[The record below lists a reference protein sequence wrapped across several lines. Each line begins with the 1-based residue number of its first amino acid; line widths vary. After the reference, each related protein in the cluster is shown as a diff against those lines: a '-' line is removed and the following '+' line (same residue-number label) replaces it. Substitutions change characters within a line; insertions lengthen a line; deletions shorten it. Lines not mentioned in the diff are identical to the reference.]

1 MKLLTGDITKIETDA
16 IVNAASPDLRRSP
29 GICDA
34 IFAAADTRAL
44 TAACKKLRRCP
55 VGTAVVT
62 PSFGLTVSI
71 SSMWPWVSGW
81 GTCEL
86 ESG

>member
-44 TAACKKLRRCP
+44 TAVLR
-55 VGTAVVT
+55 
-62 PSFGLTVSI
+62 
-71 SSMWPWVSGW
+71 SS
-81 GTCEL
+81 L
-86 ESG
+86 

>member
-34 IFAAADTRAL
+34 ILPPLIPGPLLPPAKNCAAVL
-44 TAACKKLRRCP
+44 
-55 VGTAVVT
+55 
-62 PSFGLTVSI
+62 
-71 SSMWPWVSGW
+71 WVRQ
-81 GTCEL
+81 
-86 ESG
+86 

>member
-55 VGTAVVT
+55 VGTAVA
-62 PSFGLTVSI
+62 VSY
-71 SSMWPWVSGW
+71 
-81 GTCEL
+81 THL
-86 ESG
+86 R